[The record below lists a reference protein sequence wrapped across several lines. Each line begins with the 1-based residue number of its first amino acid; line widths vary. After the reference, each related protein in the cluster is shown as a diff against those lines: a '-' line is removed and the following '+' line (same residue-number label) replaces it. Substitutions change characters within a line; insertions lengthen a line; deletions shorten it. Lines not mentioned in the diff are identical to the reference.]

1 MKTKQLLKV
10 FLAGFL
16 MTLFGVQASHA
27 QWAKC
32 PSELTFAVDEEKTVT
47 VEFEDGYTDTS
58 VSWTYLGST
67 SVVSRTDEGTDKSAS
82 VTIKGVGVGTTTL
95 VCKVSAKKDSKLYS
109 QAFTC
114 EVTVTAPELTKI
126 ELPETKKVAKGST
139 LVLETEVKVTPNNAS
154 KQGFKW
160 ETSDKA
166 IATVTSSGIVRGI
179 SFGEATIKVTT
190 PNEKTATCKV
200 TVVAPDPVAL
210 SLPET
215 AEVKE
220 GKTKTLEFTFGPSDA
235 STANLEWKSSDEAIA
250 TVADGVVT
258 GKKAGKATITLKVKD
273 SEEVSA
279 TCEVTVLPADATN
292 IELPATA
299 EVAQGGKLTLKF
311 TKVEPTGASVE
322 TVTWKSDNEAVA
334 TVSEEGV
341 VKGVKAGAATI
352 TATTADGQKSTS
364 CKVTVLPPAPTF
376 ISLPAS
382 IVLAKGEKQTLALT
396 KVLPEGASA
405 DNLEWTSD
413 KESVATVGA
422 TTGEVEGK
430 AIGKAKITVKV
441 KDTDVSAECEVTVVA
456 PDPTDVTL
464 ATTSIELAIGDTQ
477 TLTATPIP
485 TDASTADFVWESN
498 NTDVAIV
505 NQSGKVTAIKAGKA
519 TITVTLKDGSKSATC
534 EVTVKAAD
542 PSAITLSE
550 TSIELA
556 INGTETLKA
565 TVFPADASKANLKWK
580 SSDPEVASVDNA
592 GVVTGLKA
600 GTATI
605 TVEVE
610 GKDISATC
618 EVKVKEA
625 TPTAISLPNEKE
637 EVIVGSTLTLTPTFE
652 GVTPANDKLEWTSA
666 DEKIATVADG
676 VVTGVK
682 AGSTLISVKVKDS
695 GLSASCLVTVKPVVP
710 TSITFTPAEVE
721 MEQGAE
727 MKLTY
732 NVDPT
737 NASTEGLT
745 WTSNTNVATVSEA
758 GVVTAISAGIATIKV
773 KNGDTELGTCQVKV
787 LAPAAKAIALVE
799 TAEVKMNK
807 TLELKATVTPSDASA
822 TLEWTS
828 DDTNV
833 ATVDQLTGVVTG
845 KKPGTAK
852 IMVNVKD
859 DTTIF
864 ATCEVTVLPCDP
876 TSVAITS
883 EGNVTEVKAGNTLQ
897 LTPKFDPEG
906 ANAENLTWTSND
918 EKVATVSETGLVRGV
933 KKGTAKIT
941 VTVKVNKETELTA
954 NFDVTVLAP
963 DPIAVTLPATA
974 TVAKDGTLTLTPT
987 LTPSDATTTF
997 DWSSDNAAV
1006 ATVDQTTGVVTG
1018 VAKGEATITATAA
1031 NGKTASCKVT
1041 VTEASEPTK
1050 IELPAT
1056 QELTVGSTL
1065 TLNPTLTPTDASKA
1079 GLVWTSSVKTVAVV
1093 NSKGEVTGL
1102 KEGTATITVK
1112 FSDTVFAECVV
1123 TVKPAEAVLPT
1134 SITLT
1139 SEGDATEVKI
1149 GGTLTLIPTVKPDD
1163 ASLENLTWTSND
1175 DNIATVAAAVV
1186 LGDKVG
1192 VVTGV
1197 KAGTATITVTT
1208 ENGLSATFNV
1218 TVLPS
1223 ELASIGLPKTA
1234 EVAKGETLTLTPA
1247 VWPSDSSTGN
1257 LTWTSSNE
1265 TIATVK
1271 DGVVTG
1277 VAEGTATITVKAANG
1292 KSASCTVT
1300 VLAPNPTGIKLY
1312 SYNKETKTSAEI
1324 EKLEMTIGETKT
1336 LFAQLTPS
1344 DASKAGLVWT
1354 STYKTVAT
1362 VESTGVVTA
1371 AITAVEAGKSIIIV
1385 HTSNGLTAQC
1395 EVTVRA
1401 KDAVYANEIKVQTG
1415 KKEFMLPINLK
1426 NNDVV
1431 AGVSFT
1437 VNLPAGMT
1445 LRTDAD
1451 GDLDYQLNIGR
1462 LAWGKFDI
1470 YSAFNADGSCSIRI
1484 MPKTSDVTISGT
1496 DGVLMTLPI
1505 KVADG
1510 TKSGTIKLTSNTLTV
1525 KDDKGNLSTLQ
1536 LDDTDI
1542 TVSIDAAG
1550 ADPTATLPGDVNG
1563 DGIVDLTDAVMIL
1576 YASLGVDQENYN
1588 KDAADVNGDG
1598 KVDVTD
1604 AILVVNMSLDA
1615 NQQSSSR
1622 RKASSTS
1629 ENDGLAIDDVVMSKG
1644 GMVEL
1649 PVRFMNSMDEKI
1661 VGMQMRLILPDGVST
1676 VKDEEELPVVVLDAT
1691 SCPKMSL
1698 FTTSNDGFGM
1708 LPMTQNASVK
1718 GSEGTLFTMTLLADE
1733 TLEAGSVL
1741 EAIAT
1746 DAKFTVKDED
1756 GTHSIPVND
1765 FTFSIRIDGDD
1776 ADAIVNIAEVQ
1787 EDGSA
1792 RYSLSGQRVSNSYKG
1807 IVVTNGRKVLVK

>member
-47 VEFEDGYTDTS
+47 VEFEEGYTDTS

-82 VTIKGVGVGTTTL
+82 VTIKGVGIGTTAL

-114 EVTVTAPELTKI
+114 EITVTAPELTKI
-126 ELPETKKVAKGST
+126 ELPETKKLAQGST
-139 LVLETEVKVTPNNAS
+139 LVLETEVKVTPSNAS

-160 ETSDKA
+160 ESSDKA

-179 SFGEATIKVTT
+179 SLGEATIKVTT
-190 PNEKTATCKV
+190 PNEQSATCKV

-210 SLPET
+210 SLPMT

-220 GKTKTLEFTFGPSDA
+220 GKTTTLEYTFGPSDA
-235 STANLEWKSSDEAIA
+235 STANLEWESSNEAIA

-299 EVAQGGKLTLKF
+299 KVAQGGKLTLNF

-322 TVTWKSDNEAVA
+322 NVKWTSDKEAIA

-341 VKGVKAGAATI
+341 VKGVKAGTAKI
-352 TATTADGQKSTS
+352 TATTADGQTTAS
-364 CKVTVLPPAPTF
+364 CTVTVLPPAPTF

-382 IVLAKGEKQTLALT
+382 IDLAKGEKQILKLT

-405 DNLEWTSD
+405 DNLEWTTSD
-413 KESVATVGA
+413 DAVATVGA
-422 TTGEVEGK
+422 TTGEVEAK
-430 AIGKAKITVKV
+430 AIGKAIITVKV
-441 KDTDVSAECEVTVVA
+441 KDTDVSAECEVNVVA
-456 PDPTDVTL
+456 PEPTDVTL
-464 ATTSIELAIGDTQ
+464 APTSIELAIGETQ
-477 TLTATPIP
+477 TLTATPTP
-485 TDASTADFVWESN
+485 DDASTAGLVWESN
-498 NTDVAIV
+498 NTAVAIV

-519 TITVTLKDGSKSATC
+519 TITVKLKNDESKSSTC

-556 INGTETLKA
+556 INDTETLKA
-565 TVFPADASKANLKWK
+565 TVFPADASTENLEWT
-580 SSDPEVASVDNA
+580 SSNTEVASVDNA

-605 TVEVE
+605 TVKV
-610 GKDISATC
+610 KNTDISATC

-625 TPTAISLPNEKE
+625 TPTAVSLDKEKE
-637 EVIVGSTLTLTPTFE
+637 EVTVGSTVTLTATFE
-652 GVTPANDKLEWTSA
+652 GATPATDKIEWTSA

-710 TSITFTPAEVE
+710 TSITFNPTEVE
-721 MEQGAE
+721 MVKGAE

-732 NVDPT
+732 TVDPT

-745 WTSNTNVATVSEA
+745 WTSSANVAIVSEA
-758 GVVTAISAGIATIKV
+758 GVVTAISAGTATIKV

-799 TAEVKMNK
+799 TAEVKMNE

-833 ATVDQLTGVVTG
+833 ATVDQSTGVVTG

-852 IMVNVKD
+852 ITVTIKD
-859 DTTIF
+859 DTTIS

-876 TSVAITS
+876 TSVTITT
-883 EGNVTEVKAGNTLQ
+883 EGNVTEVNAGNTLQ
-897 LTPKFDPEG
+897 LTLKFDPEG

-997 DWSSDNAAV
+997 EWSSNNEAV

-1056 QELTVGSTL
+1056 QEVAVGSTV
-1065 TLNPTLTPTDASKA
+1065 TLNPTLIPTDASTA
-1079 GLVWTSSVKTVAVV
+1079 GLVWSSDDKTVAAV

-1112 FSDTVFAECVV
+1112 FSETVFDECVV
-1123 TVKPAEAVLPT
+1123 TVKAAEPVVPT

-1139 SEGDATEVKI
+1139 SEGNVTEVKV
-1149 GGTLTLIPTVKPDD
+1149 GGKLTLISTVEPDN
-1163 ASLENLTWTSND
+1163 ASLEGLTWTSSND
-1175 DNIATVAAAVV
+1175 KVATVAASVV
-1186 LGDKVG
+1186 LGDG
-1192 VVTGV
+1192 IVTGV
-1197 KAGTATITVTT
+1197 KAGTATITVKTK
-1208 ENGLSATFNV
+1208 NGLSATFDV

-1223 ELASIGLPKTA
+1223 DLASIGLPATA
-1234 EVAKGETLTLTPA
+1234 EVVKGETLTLTPA
-1247 VWPSDSSTGN
+1247 VWPADAQTGK
-1257 LTWTSSNE
+1257 LTWTSNDN
-1265 TIATVK
+1265 TIATVSAT
-1271 DGVVTG
+1271 GVVTG
-1277 VAEGTATITVKAANG
+1277 VAVGTATITVKAENG
-1292 KSASCTVT
+1292 LSASCNVT
-1300 VLAPNPTGIKLY
+1300 VLASNPTGIKLY
-1312 SYNKETKTSAEI
+1312 YYNKETKTSAEI
-1324 EKLEMTIGETKT
+1324 EKLEMTIGETKSI
-1336 LFAQLTPS
+1336 FAQLTPG
-1344 DASKAGLVWT
+1344 DASYDLVWT
-1354 STYKTVAT
+1354 STYETVAT
-1362 VESTGVVTA
+1362 VSKTGRKTA
-1371 AITAVEAGKSIIIV
+1371 DVKAVEAGKAIIIV
-1385 HTSNGLTAQC
+1385 HTPNGLSAQC

-1401 KDAVYANEIKVQTG
+1401 EDAVYAQEVKVQTG
-1415 KKEFMLPINLK
+1415 KKEFRLPISLK
-1426 NNDVV
+1426 NNEVV
-1431 AGVSFT
+1431 AGVGFT

-1445 LRTDAD
+1445 LKTDAD

-1496 DGVLMTLPI
+1496 DGVLMTLPV

-1510 TKSGTIKLTSNTLTV
+1510 AKSGTIKLTSNTLTV
-1525 KDDKGNLSTLQ
+1525 KDDKGNLYTLE
-1536 LDDTDI
+1536 LNDTDI
-1542 TVSIDAAG
+1542 NVIIDAAV
-1550 ADPTATLPGDVNG
+1550 DPSTTPMLGDVNG
-1563 DGIVDLTDAVMIL
+1563 DGVVDLTDAVMIL

-1588 KDAADVNGDG
+1588 KDAADVNEDG
-1598 KVDVTD
+1598 IVDVSD
-1604 AILVVNMSLDA
+1604 AIFVVNMSLDA
-1615 NQQSSSR
+1615 DKQSSSR

-1644 GMVEL
+1644 GTVEL
-1649 PVRFMNSMDEKI
+1649 PVRFTNNMDEKI
-1661 VGMQMRLILPDGVST
+1661 VGMQMRLILPEGVST
-1676 VKDEEELPVVVLDAT
+1676 FKDDEELPIVALDAT

-1718 GSEGTLFTMTLLADE
+1718 GSEGTLFTMTLLADDA
-1733 TLEAGSVL
+1733 LEAGSVL

-1746 DAKFTVKDED
+1746 DAKFTVKDEN
-1756 GTHSIPVND
+1756 GTYTIPVSD

-1776 ADAIVNIAEVQ
+1776 ADAIVNIAQVQ